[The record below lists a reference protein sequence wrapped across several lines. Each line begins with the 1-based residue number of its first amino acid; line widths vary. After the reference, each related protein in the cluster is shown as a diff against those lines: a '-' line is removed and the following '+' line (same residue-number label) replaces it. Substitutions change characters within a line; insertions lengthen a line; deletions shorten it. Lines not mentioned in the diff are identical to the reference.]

1 MDYASLVT
9 FTEISSN
16 EIAEL
21 MFSTISTEMTVAS
34 LLLVLLLF
42 FAGLAFSLL
51 KNI

>member
-16 EIAEL
+16 EMAEL
-21 MFSTISTEMTVAS
+21 MFSTISTEMTIAGLS
-34 LLLVLLLF
+34 LVLLLF
-42 FAGLAFSLL
+42 FGGLAISLL